1 MEFNHFFFCLVTVA
15 CYWVTHN
22 CLTLF
27 VRNYLLALTDI
38 SNGILDPELE
48 LNSNKKPQIVRHQNP
63 IHTEMK
69 LKVVFKHTAIKCAWG
84 GNRSHHSSA
93 VVRPIF
99 RSGSPQ
105 CRPHTHVLGACSS
118 WRWGRSRS
126 ICSSVSWE
134 RDTADVEM
142 HTRLNFVYYQQR
154 QIHKHAHAPIWCS
167 VSCQCYVTY
176 FLRNIWYLQS
186 RLFSRQ
192 HYFFLRLVTTP
203 LNSVHT
209 KHIEILKSFSAWL
222 QAQGDIIWSV
232 AVWFSPSFDMSPTRQ
247 NTDSQQR
254 VNKDMCDRCEPI
266 PAILIKCYLKARVFA
281 VWEAGDGYA

>member
-63 IHTEMK
+63 IHTERK

-105 CRPHTHVLGACSS
+105 CRPHTHTCWELVRAEGEDAPDRYAAAWAGNVIQLM
-118 WRWGRSRS
+118 WRC
-126 ICSSVSWE
+126 I
-134 RDTADVEM
+134 
-142 HTRLNFVYYQQR
+142 
-154 QIHKHAHAPIWCS
+154 
-167 VSCQCYVTY
+167 
-176 FLRNIWYLQS
+176 
-186 RLFSRQ
+186 
-192 HYFFLRLVTTP
+192 
-203 LNSVHT
+203 
-209 KHIEILKSFSAWL
+209 
-222 QAQGDIIWSV
+222 
-232 AVWFSPSFDMSPTRQ
+232 
-247 NTDSQQR
+247 R
-254 VNKDMCDRCEPI
+254 V
-266 PAILIKCYLKARVFA
+266 
-281 VWEAGDGYA
+281 